1 MLCRFVVGMPS
12 EVVCDR
18 DLVRDLIG
26 RPVILG
32 LPLKDVCAGSR
43 YDRRGAFSS
52 SETPPKMRAGKVHSG
67 GRRETLFS
75 HGKRNPESHKH

>member
-52 SETPPKMRAGKVHSG
+52 SETPPKMRAG
-67 GRRETLFS
+67 R
-75 HGKRNPESHKH
+75 